1 MRNQPKSWQHFFLY
15 DPGCPMNTKNQT
27 CFLVVEDD
35 LDMQL
40 LVQLRLS
47 ADSRLRFCG
56 AATNSTDAIALA
68 NGMGRGVIIL
78 DHFIEGEIMGLQAAP
93 LLKAVAPEMLI
104 ILLTSHD
111 LAIEVSRE
119 PAIDAYLRK
128 SDMKNLLPTALR
140 LLGIDPSTD

>member
-1 MRNQPKSWQHFFLY
+1 MREQPEPWQHFLLY
-15 DPGCPMNTKNQT
+15 DPHCPMNTGNEM

-40 LVQLRLS
+40 LIQLKLG

-78 DHFIEGEIMGLQAAP
+78 DHFVEGQIMGLQAAP
-93 LLKAVAPEMLI
+93 LLKAVAPDMPI
-104 ILLTSHD
+104 ILFTSHD

-119 PAIDAYLRK
+119 PVIDAYLRK
-128 SDMKNLLPTALR
+128 SDIKHLLPTAMR
-140 LLGIDPSTD
+140 LLGIEPSAN

>member
-1 MRNQPKSWQHFFLY
+1 MSTGNEA
-15 DPGCPMNTKNQT
+15 

-40 LVQLRLS
+40 LIQLKLG

-68 NGMGRGVIIL
+68 TDMGRGVIIL
-78 DHFIEGEIMGLQAAP
+78 DHFIEGQIMGLQTAP
-93 LLKAVAPEMLI
+93 LLKAVAPEILI

-128 SDMKNLLPTALR
+128 SNIKHLLPTALA
-140 LLGIDPSTD
+140 LLGIEPSAN